1 MVQADPSKM
10 NVDGESS
17 EGPGSSADENS
28 VEDECGYYFGT
39 APEAE
44 AAKLQAMADAYHQ
57 AVLA

>member
-28 VEDECGYYFGT
+28 EDDSGYYFGT